1 MKTVLL
7 SFQLFL
13 TATRVTADDFTVQT
27 IADIPIFNFIKVKR
41 QDAEHELNW

>member
-13 TATRVTADDFTVQT
+13 PASRVTADDSTVQT
-27 IADIPIFNFIKVKR
+27 ADIPIFNFIEVKR